1 MDKACNYGKLEVG
14 GLKPML
20 SIDILNKMDVFI
32 SVEKM
37 AYPCFYSF
45 KSRLPEIHSWV
56 LRFLL

>member
-1 MDKACNYGKLEVG
+1 MDRAFNYGELDVD

-37 AYPCFYSF
+37 VHPAFILSNSDYQKFIVGF
-45 KSRLPEIHSWV
+45 
-56 LRFLL
+56 